1 MDGIGDACRE
11 VGCLLMLDTVTSV
24 CGVPVFLDQWKVD
37 ACYAGTQKCMGV
49 PPGISSLTLGDRA
62 LTKLKARKSKVA
74 NWYLDMTMIMQYMT
88 ASGNAPRV
96 YHHTAPVSM
105 MYAMR
110 EGLSVVAEEGLE
122 NSWKRHRA
130 NAEYFWNELEKIGL
144 ECVVPEEHRLPSLTT
159 IKIPDGIDGM
169 KVVAKMRDEF
179 QIEIGGALG
188 SLKGK
193 AWRIGLMGHNSRK
206 ENVRQVVS
214 VLQECIQAQKLSADN
229 TSGIQAQK
237 PSVSKTA
244 EIAYGI
250 LTPPVSPAGSMPGI
264 YAAAASPQQTRP
276 VAVSSRL

>member
-1 MDGIGDACRE
+1 M
-11 VGCLLMLDTVTSV
+11 LL
-24 CGVPVFLDQWKVD
+24 
-37 ACYAGTQKCMGV
+37 
-49 PPGISSLTLGDRA
+49 
-62 LTKLKARKSKVA
+62 
-74 NWYLDMTMIMQYMT
+74 
-88 ASGNAPRV
+88 ASII
-96 YHHTAPVSM
+96 TAPVSM

-214 VLQECIQAQKLSADN
+214 VLHECIQAQKLSADN
-229 TSGIQAQK
+229 TSG
-237 PSVSKTA
+237 
-244 EIAYGI
+244 IAYGI

-264 YAAAASPQQTRP
+264 YA
-276 VAVSSRL
+276 